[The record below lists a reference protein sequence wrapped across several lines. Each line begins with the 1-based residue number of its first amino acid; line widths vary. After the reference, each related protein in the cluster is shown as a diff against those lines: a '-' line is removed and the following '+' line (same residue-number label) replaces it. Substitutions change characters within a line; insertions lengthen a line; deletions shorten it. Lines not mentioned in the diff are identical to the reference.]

1 MAAEEEESNNEDEQR
16 FLRMFS
22 KQLAD
27 VLRAKDEE
35 EAEEKERLRGAGGA
49 SRQALGDSRDIDETK
64 EWERLRSTYKELCH
78 DDPIIL
84 GGNGDCRRLAKALIP
99 KQQKKSTKLIVKKD
113 KLNAKNNANKLALSC
128 RLVDGIIQAT
138 ARAGEKSF
146 TSASSNNI
154 TTQTNDINNNAD
166 TTSEQEQSMFSPTI
180 TTSEGYAEIAFAV
193 FVEGP
198 YKCIQKADNL
208 QIASKFL
215 GSFQPPDT
223 SNARNNEQLSAE
235 EKSRLVDEA
244 TAKIVSGLDKMS
256 MEGTDNET
264 NTKSADNNVQ
274 DDASS
279 SSSEF
284 HTSKQII
291 DADNDSM
298 AEVFAEES
306 DPDDYDF
313 GPSSYDAYSSTSD
326 VQAIFGGQKQDAN
339 TDLSFN
345 PLTLSEPNT
354 TNQTWEGARKAI
366 HHLLSCA
373 SYGKLAL
380 GSISSRAWSQGDMSE
395 TLADFAFM
403 LLLEN
408 DGKVDASSTQDSL
421 LCTQESSEED
431 IVALW
436 DRPLFLLRDRAM
448 DKNHGH
454 DALPA
459 YLQLLTAFLSH
470 SDEHDVMSIL
480 SSPLGN
486 ASHSGNNNTL
496 SPATTVGLS
505 SLASVCSSK
514 EMLCS
519 SSSKMAG
526 TSVWSVCPR
535 EEVKKAIL
543 SSLYSLAHI
552 VECVRPSKA
561 ALGKSI
567 STSSTPDNNKS
578 PWIRTAV
585 CIISIIEYM
594 TNLQARFDFQPLYE
608 GGGNSQSGTTLS
620 ESDAKELSDSGLFR
634 EMLSLYTIT
643 RPEKNLEGS
652 PSGGKQSNAED
663 VVRSQLLRTIFTLS
677 AQSPELLGRYAV
689 RVPDFANEVH
699 SSTFMEN
706 NLVDGILWTS
716 IGSSLL
722 ENKDATSS
730 KPRLKLRANS
740 KLNAKTPQIETK
752 TLAERSILWF
762 VALCMSSKK
771 ALEDMKQLVLI
782 AESNDLSDDQKKE
795 YDACKD
801 TLGKLKEFSN
811 CLANCP
817 SATTMWLDSLKN
829 KEDAISIARA
839 SIEELKSTLATLPSF
854 SDKEM
859 AILHQGHKKDDDD
872 KGTESPKEDGLVL
885 GNKSGQRILKEYGAV
900 VASIRSS
907 VKVIA
912 LGLDSQKGSG
922 LSVKGSS
929 MPSFNP
935 SSKTD

>member
-49 SRQALGDSRDIDETK
+49 SRIALGGSRDIDETK
-64 EWERLRSTYKELCH
+64 EWERLRSTYIELCH
-78 DDPIIL
+78 DDPIIS

-128 RLVDGIIQAT
+128 RLVNGIIQAT

-722 ENKDATSS
+722 ENDATSS

-771 ALEDMKQLVLI
+771 ALEDMKQLVLS
-782 AESNDLSDDQKKE
+782 AESNGLSDDQKKE
-795 YDACKD
+795 YAACKD
-801 TLGKLKEFSN
+801 TLDKLKEFSN

>member
-49 SRQALGDSRDIDETK
+49 SRIALGGSRDIDETK
-64 EWERLRSTYKELCH
+64 EWERLRSTYIELCH
-78 DDPIIL
+78 DDPIIS

-128 RLVDGIIQAT
+128 RLVNGIIQAT

-421 LCTQESSEED
+421 LCTQERSEED

-620 ESDAKELSDSGLFR
+620 ESDAKEISDSGLFR

-643 RPEKNLEGS
+643 RTEKNEGS
-652 PSGGKQSNAED
+652 SSGGEKPNAED
-663 VVRSQLLRTIFTLS
+663 VVRTQLLRTIFTLS

-730 KPRLKLRANS
+730 KPRLKLRANT

-771 ALEDMKQLVLI
+771 ALEDMKQLVLS
-782 AESNDLSDDQKKE
+782 AESNGLSDDQKKE
-795 YDACKD
+795 YAACKD
-801 TLGKLKEFSN
+801 TLDKLKEFSN